1 MHIKMID
8 MTNIK
13 YCFLSTRYLTD
24 ILEMLQGLWIFIAF
38 VLFNPEILLK
48 NLISGKQEVNPAETK
63 PLVDDVDGANKQ
75 NVADVDA

>member
-1 MHIKMID
+1 

-13 YCFLSTRYLTD
+13 YCFLSPRYLTD

-48 NLISGKQEVNPAETK
+48 NLIAGNQGVRPFNRTETN
-63 PLVDDVDGANKQ
+63 PLVDDVDSGNRE
-75 NVADVDA
+75 NVNGTDS

>member
-1 MHIKMID
+1 M
-8 MTNIK
+8 K
-13 YCFLSTRYLTD
+13 YCILSSRYLTD

-48 NLISGKQEVNPAETK
+48 NLISGKQDSGEINPTETN
-63 PLVDDVDGANKQ
+63 PLVDDVDNGNRQ

>member
-1 MHIKMID
+1 

-13 YCFLSTRYLTD
+13 YCFLSPRYLTD

-48 NLISGKQEVNPAETK
+48 NLIAGNQGVGQLNRTEAN
-63 PLVDDVDGANKQ
+63 PLVDDVDSGNRE
-75 NVADVDA
+75 NVNGTDS

>member
-1 MHIKMID
+1 M
-8 MTNIK
+8 K
-13 YCFLSTRYLTD
+13 YFILSLRYLTD

-48 NLISGKQEVNPAETK
+48 TLISGKQELNPAETK
-63 PLVDDVDGANKQ
+63 PLVDDVDNANKQ

>member
-1 MHIKMID
+1 M
-8 MTNIK
+8 K
-13 YCFLSTRYLTD
+13 YFILSSRYLTD

-48 NLISGKQEVNPAETK
+48 NLIPGKQDPGELNPVETK
-63 PLVDDVDGANKQ
+63 LLVDDVDSGNKQ

>member
-1 MHIKMID
+1 M
-8 MTNIK
+8 K
-13 YCFLSTRYLTD
+13 YCILSSRYLTD

-48 NLISGKQEVNPAETK
+48 NLISGKQDPVEINPTETK
-63 PLVDDVDGANKQ
+63 PLVDDVDSGKKQ

>member
-1 MHIKMID
+1 M
-8 MTNIK
+8 K
-13 YCFLSTRYLTD
+13 YFILSSRYLTD

-48 NLISGKQEVNPAETK
+48 TLISGKQELNPAETK
-63 PLVDDVDGANKQ
+63 PLVDDVDNANKQ

>member
-1 MHIKMID
+1 M
-8 MTNIK
+8 K
-13 YCFLSTRYLTD
+13 YFILSSRYLTD

-48 NLISGKQEVNPAETK
+48 NVISGKQDPRELNPTETK
-63 PLVDDVDGANKQ
+63 PLVDDVDSGKKQ

>member
-1 MHIKMID
+1 M
-8 MTNIK
+8 K
-13 YCFLSTRYLTD
+13 YFILSSRYLTD

-48 NLISGKQEVNPAETK
+48 NLISGKQELNPAETK
-63 PLVDDVDGANKQ
+63 PLVDDVDNANKQ

>member
-1 MHIKMID
+1 M
-8 MTNIK
+8 K
-13 YCFLSTRYLTD
+13 YFILSLRYLTD

-48 NLISGKQEVNPAETK
+48 NLISGKQHPSNPTETN
-63 PLVDDVDGANKQ
+63 PLVDDVDNANRQ

>member
-1 MHIKMID
+1 M
-8 MTNIK
+8 K

-48 NLISGKQEVNPAETK
+48 NLIASNQDIGQLNRTETNH
-63 PLVDDVDGANKQ
+63 LVDDVDSGNRE
-75 NVADVDA
+75 NVNGTDS